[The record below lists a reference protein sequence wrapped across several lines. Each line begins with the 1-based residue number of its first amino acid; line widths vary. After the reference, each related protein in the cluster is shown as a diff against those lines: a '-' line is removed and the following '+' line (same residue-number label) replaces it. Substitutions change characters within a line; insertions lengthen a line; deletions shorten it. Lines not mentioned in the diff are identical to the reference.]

1 MLMGMWRCAQ
11 TLSAKRF
18 ESGRILVDNE
28 AEPGLTV
35 VTINERK
42 DSTAALL
49 DVASAMTGIGV
60 LIHEA
65 IIQVLLPRLPMDT
78 RNRVQTYAENGK
90 SQRAMHSRPRDALY
104 FQDHPTCALDSFAW
118 NSRAWLSPYAVLSC
132 SCGSVP
138 THA

>member
-1 MLMGMWRCAQ
+1 MVHDWVDSLQGMSCGYKMWHMERQAVADGQLASQSFLFLCKAFSGILLDGHVGVQ

-28 AEPGLTV
+28 AEPDLTV

-42 DSTAALL
+42 ESTAALL

-65 IIQVLLPRLPMDT
+65 IIQVLLPCASMHT
-78 RNRVQTYAENGK
+78 RNQVQT
-90 SQRAMHSRPRDALY
+90 HL
-104 FQDHPTCALDSFAW
+104 C
-118 NSRAWLSPYAVLSC
+118 
-132 SCGSVP
+132 
-138 THA
+138 

>member
-1 MLMGMWRCAQ
+1 MQ

-60 LIHEA
+60 VIHEA
-65 IIQVLLPRLPMDT
+65 IIQV
-78 RNRVQTYAENGK
+78 
-90 SQRAMHSRPRDALY
+90 RAFNQVRANA
-104 FQDHPTCALDSFAW
+104 PT
-118 NSRAWLSPYAVLSC
+118 
-132 SCGSVP
+132 SVVP
-138 THA
+138 